1 MIDASNTPS
10 LPPSTMT
17 TIAAST
23 TKMSQPRRK
32 SVSFAYLAEVV
43 EVENI
48 EEYSQEEVHNMWW
61 TREDYHVMKT
71 TAASI
76 VKSVR
81 STNIPVA
88 SHGLDARMVFRGLE
102 SQIDRERVG
111 KWITA
116 ALDAVLLIPFY
127 EHDEQFGEADTV
139 QASKTSIAELNETY
153 SLYGQLALKE
163 AHVHALLDEL
173 AVLAELESQKEQDLK
188 KIDTTTKAV
197 TINLVDHHKNTVDCD
212 ISDSSSSSSSSES
225 SSTKATKRSRGRY
238 SGDKSSSIP
247 SSSSSSTDK
256 KKRSSHKK
264 RNKMVRRQARIF
276 DTQ

>member
-1 MIDASNTPS
+1 
-10 LPPSTMT
+10 
-17 TIAAST
+17 
-23 TKMSQPRRK
+23 
-32 SVSFAYLAEVV
+32 
-43 EVENI
+43 
-48 EEYSQEEVHNMWW
+48 MWW

-127 EHDEQFGEADTV
+127 EHDEQFGEADAV
-139 QASKTSIAELNETY
+139 QASKTSIAELIETY

-163 AHVHALLDEL
+163 ARVQALLDEV
-173 AVLAELESQKEQDLK
+173 AVLVELESHKKEEQK
-188 KIDTTTKAV
+188 KIDTT
-197 TINLVDHHKNTVDCD
+197 INLMDHHENTIDGD

-225 SSTKATKRSRGRY
+225 SSTKATKRSRRRY
-238 SGDKSSSIP
+238 SGDKSSST
-247 SSSSSSTDK
+247 SSSSSTSTDK

-264 RNKMVRRQARIF
+264 RNKLVRRRARIF